1 MRDPAWL
8 PLILF
13 LHRVTPNVPDF
24 LFHAAPV
31 MRGTAFKARFHIVFQ
46 MAHNELGHSQLVI

>member
-1 MRDPAWL
+1 
-8 PLILF
+8 
-13 LHRVTPNVPDF
+13 VPDF

-31 MRGTAFKARFHIVFQ
+31 MRGTAFKARFHVVFQ